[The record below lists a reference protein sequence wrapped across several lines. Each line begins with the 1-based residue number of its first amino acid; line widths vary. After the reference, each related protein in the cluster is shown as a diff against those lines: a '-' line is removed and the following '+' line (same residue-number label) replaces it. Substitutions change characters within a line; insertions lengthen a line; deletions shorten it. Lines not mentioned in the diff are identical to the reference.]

1 MAFRATVLKGTTM
14 KSRRRQLI
22 DNFEARSVGLFGA
35 LIFAASMAH
44 AQAQAPAA
52 PSAAGA
58 DNAKMTEAFDRADKN
73 RDGSLTKDEA
83 DSLPAVAQRFEQID
97 SDKNGA
103 ISKKEFEEAVKP

>member
-1 MAFRATVLKGTTM
+1 M
-14 KSRRRQLI
+14 KLRRHLML
-22 DNFEARSVGLFGA
+22 DNFEAKSVGLFGA
-35 LIFAASMAH
+35 LIFTASMAH
-44 AQAQAPAA
+44 AQAQAPAAPAA

-58 DNAKMTEAFDRADKN
+58 DNAKMMEAFDRADKN
-73 RDGSLTKDEA
+73 RDGNLTKDEA